1 MLSMDVSSDEA
12 KKLEA
17 QFGAHNYKPIPVV
30 IHKAEGIW
38 VYDPE
43 GKKYL
48 DCLSA
53 YSAVNQGH
61 RHPRIIQALKD
72 QADVL
77 TLTSRAFYN
86 DKLGIFLK
94 KLCNYADFE
103 MALPMNTGAEAVET
117 AIKMAR
123 RWGYEQKK
131 VPKDRAEI
139 IVAADNFHGRT
150 TTIVGFSTDPDAYEG
165 YGPKTPGFIIVP
177 YNNASA
183 IEKAITKN
191 TVAVLV
197 EPIQGEAGVII
208 PNKGYLK
215 QIREACTKNNVLMIL
230 DEIQT
235 GFCRTGKK
243 FAFQHENIKPDAIT
257 VGKAL
262 GGGCI
267 PVSAVLS
274 SRKLLEVFTPGT
286 HGSTFGGNPLA
297 CAVGMA
303 AIDVLI
309 DENLDK
315 QAEEMGKYFKDKLL
329 GLQKK
334 SSIIKEVRGI
344 GLLIAIEIIRDK
356 NFKARQ
362 ITEKLME
369 NGILAKETHE
379 YTIRFAPPLVIKK
392 EDIDWAYSV
401 IEKVILSFT

>member
-1 MLSMDVSSDEA
+1 MDVSSDEA